1 MSSSTTSQEQ
11 DHYHYALPAAPPPTP
26 ASQSHISTS
35 SPAIDNLSQL
45 FSRLPP
51 TLSLSLPKR
60 RPSSLSPP
68 IISLPDLSLRF
79 SRAFET
85 GFFQLSGHNI
95 PSQLAKLAETDSLSL
110 FNLPLEKKH
119 HHFPQNWPL
128 GYEDDNDEE
137 HVSKTSESFCFDSS
151 CYGELD
157 ELKLTSLREFTQ
169 EMEKVGLEIIEALSC
184 ALGFD
189 NPTRDDPTRI
199 CSLMWV
205 SEEAPGSKQ
214 VMSGKM
220 YPYVVGLQY
229 QLKGQK
235 SMMLADSG
243 WVSVPTQVESVLV
256 TLGDIAQVWSNGK
269 LKKVRGRPIPSLEE
283 GSNSAKCISMTLLL
297 TLPLDSTVSTLIPKS
312 IESQSDEDDDDDDD
326 DRDGNEDIAKTEK
339 LFKSFSFEDYA
350 WRMYYEQH
358 VLKDPLDR
366 YRA

>member
-11 DHYHYALPAAPPPTP
+11 DHFHYAPPAAPPPTP
-26 ASQSHISTS
+26 ASHSHSNPTPS
-35 SPAIDNLSQL
+35 MDTLSQL
-45 FSRLPP
+45 FNRLPP

-60 RPSSLSPP
+60 RSSPLSP

-79 SRAFET
+79 SRAFEL

-95 PSQLAKLAETDSLSL
+95 PSHLANLAESDSLSL
-110 FNLPLEKKH
+110 FQLPREKKH
-119 HHFPQNWPL
+119 QHFQQNWPL
-128 GYEDDNDEE
+128 GYDDNKDDDIDEDGN
-137 HVSKTSESFCFDSS
+137 KASESFCFDSS
-151 CYGELD
+151 CYAELA

-169 EMEKVGLEIIEALSC
+169 EMEKVGLEIIEAMSC

-189 NPTRDDPTRI
+189 NPTRI

-205 SEEAPGSKQ
+205 SEETPGNKQ

-256 TLGDIAQVWSNGK
+256 TLGDIAQVHSHT
-269 LKKVRGRPIPSLEE
+269 IF
-283 GSNSAKCISMTLLL
+283 
-297 TLPLDSTVSTLIPKS
+297 LPTS
-312 IESQSDEDDDDDDD
+312 
-326 DRDGNEDIAKTEK
+326 
-339 LFKSFSFEDYA
+339 
-350 WRMYYEQH
+350 
-358 VLKDPLDR
+358 
-366 YRA
+366 